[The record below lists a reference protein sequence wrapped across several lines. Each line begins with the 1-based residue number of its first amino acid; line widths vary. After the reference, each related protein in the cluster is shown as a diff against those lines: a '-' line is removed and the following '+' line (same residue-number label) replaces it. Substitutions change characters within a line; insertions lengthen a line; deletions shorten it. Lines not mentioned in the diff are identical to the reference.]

1 MKVMYVE
8 KLIEFQKIKELKI
21 VQIML
26 ILDQILGSV
35 KDVQLDII

>member
-21 VQIML
+21 VQLML